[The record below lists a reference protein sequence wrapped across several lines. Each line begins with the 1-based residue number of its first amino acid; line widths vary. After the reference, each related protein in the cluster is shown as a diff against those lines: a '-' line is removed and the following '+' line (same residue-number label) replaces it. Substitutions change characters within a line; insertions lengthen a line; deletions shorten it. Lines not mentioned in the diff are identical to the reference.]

1 MKDRIFIIDGSSYL
15 YRAYHAMPPLS
26 TSKGQP
32 TGAIKGVTNM
42 LMNLKKD
49 SEGSPIVVVFDAK
62 GKTFRNKIYSEY
74 KANRP
79 PMPDDLREQL
89 EPLKNICKAIGFP
102 LIEIAGVEAD
112 DVIATIVKLA
122 KEKKFKAVV
131 SSLDKDLMQLV
142 EDPNT
147 TIMNTMTHQIFD
159 EKKVFEK
166 FGVKPNQIRDMLAL
180 VGDTS
185 DNIPGVPKVGQKTAA
200 KWLNEFDNL
209 EGIIANAESIKGVV
223 GENLRNSLAELD
235 RNVDLV
241 SLRDDVDIETDFKD
255 LLELNGDQEKLDKI
269 FSDLEFKKPAD
280 NSSQKVD
287 SKKDNL
293 KEKKNN
299 YQTVLT
305 KKELNDWADKI
316 DACKVFA
323 IDTETDSL
331 DTITANLVG
340 ISLSV
345 DEGSG
350 CYIPIGHNYEN
361 CPNQPSLKLV
371 QDSIG
376 KVIEKNKEKAVGQN
390 LKFDIPILSRHG
402 IHLDKFHA
410 DTMLMSYV
418 LNSTATRHGMD
429 KLASYYLD
437 YETIKFSDV
446 AGTAS
451 KQISFSEV
459 DIAVATNYAAEDAD
473 ITLRLFNKLSSLL
486 KGKKGQIKLLQEIEY
501 PLVHVL
507 AAVEQNGAKIDKNKL
522 AAHSQELSEKISE
535 LTSQAFAIAG
545 EEFNL
550 DSPKQLLEIL
560 YDKLQLPVLKKTPKG
575 QPSTNEETLQ
585 RLSEEYD
592 LPKIILQYRTL
603 AKLKSTYTDS
613 LIKIENPKTKR
624 IHTSYQQAITSTGRL
639 SSTEPNLQNI
649 PIKTAEGRR
658 IREAFVP
665 EKGNVLISA
674 DYSQIELRI
683 MAHLSKDKNLTN
695 AFNAGLDVHSA
706 TAAEVFGVSLESVTE
721 DQRRSAKAINFGLMY
736 GMSAFGLTRQ
746 LDIPRAEAQKYL
758 DTYFERYT
766 GVKDYM
772 ANTKAQA
779 KEDMFVETIMGRRLY
794 LNEINAANGLRR
806 QAAERAAINA
816 PLQGSAAD
824 IIKKAMIDINTF
836 LDKELPQTRM
846 IMQVHDELIFETPKA
861 DAEEILPT
869 SEDCIQSVK
878 IHHKIGLHARPA
890 VRFTE
895 MAKGFEAEIRIKLEN
910 QSKWVDAKSIV
921 RVMSLKARKGQVLKL
936 QAEGPDANEA
946 ITTLIDFVE
955 NQFGEKQNEIE

>member
-15 YRAYHAMPPLS
+15 YRAYHAMPPLTTS
-26 TSKGQP
+26 TGQP

-42 LMNLKKD
+42 LMTLKKD
-49 SEGSPIVVVFDAK
+49 SEGSPIIVVFDAK
-62 GKTFRNKIYSEY
+62 GKTFRSDIYKEY

-79 PMPDDLREQL
+79 PMPEDLREQL
-89 EPLKNICKAIGFP
+89 KPLKDICKAIGFP
-102 LIEIAGVEAD
+102 LIEIEGVEAD
-112 DVIATIVKLA
+112 DVIATLVRTA
-122 KEKKFKAVV
+122 KDKKVKAVV

-142 EDPNT
+142 EDPGT
-147 TIMNTMTHQIFD
+147 TIMNTMTHQIFN
-159 EKKVFEK
+159 EEKVFEK

-200 KWLNEFDNL
+200 KWLSEYKNL
-209 EGIIANAESIKGVV
+209 DGIKANSELIKGVV
-223 GENLRNSLAELD
+223 GENLRNSLNELD
-235 RNVDLV
+235 RNIELV
-241 SLRDDVDIETDFKD
+241 SLKEDVDIGISFES
-255 LLELNGDQEKLDKI
+255 LMELNSNQEKLDEL
-269 FSDLEFKKPAD
+269 FSHLEFKPMAR
-280 NSSQKVD
+280 NSLKQASSTKED
-287 SKKDNL
+287 SRPSMENRP
-293 KEKKNN
+293 EKRNDN
-299 YQTVLT
+299 YQTLFT
-305 KKELNDWADKI
+305 RKDLKDWSSKLDK
-316 DACKVFA
+316 CKVFA
-323 IDTETDSL
+323 IDTETNSL
-331 DTITANLVG
+331 DTVTANLVG

-345 DEGSG
+345 KEGSG
-350 CYIPIGHNYEN
+350 CYIPIGHEYEG
-361 CPNQPSLKLV
+361 CPKQLTLQQV
-371 QDSIG
+371 IDEIG
-376 KVIEKNKEKAVGQN
+376 KAIERNKEKAVGQN

-402 IHLDKFHA
+402 IVIDKFHA

-429 KLASYYLD
+429 KLAMYYLN
-437 YETIKFSDV
+437 YETIKYGDV

-459 DIAVATNYAAEDAD
+459 EIDTASNYAAEDAD
-473 ITLRLFNKLSSLL
+473 ITLRLFNKLDELL
-486 KGKKGQIKLLQEIEY
+486 KEKPSQVKLLKELEY

-507 AAVEQNGAKIDKNKL
+507 SRVEQNGAKIDKNKL
-522 AAHSQELSEKISE
+522 KEHSKELSAKISD
-535 LTSQAFAIAG
+535 LTAQAYKISG

-550 DSPKQLLEIL
+550 DSPKQLLEVL
-560 YDKLQLPVLKKTPKG
+560 YVKLKLPVLKKTPKG

-585 RLSEEYD
+585 RLSEEYE
-592 LPKIILQYRTL
+592 LPKIILKYRTL

-613 LIKIENPKTKR
+613 LIRIENPSTKR

-649 PIKTAEGRR
+649 PIKTSEGRR
-658 IREAFVP
+658 IREAFIP

-695 AFNAGLDVHSA
+695 AFNKGVDVHSS
-706 TAAEVFGVSLESVTE
+706 TAAEVFGVKIE
-721 DQRRSAKAINFGLMY
+721 DVKDEQRRSAKAINFGLMY

-746 LDIPRAEAQKYL
+746 LDIPRADAQKYL

-824 IIKKAMIDINTF
+824 IIKKAMIDINAF
-836 LDKELPQTRM
+836 LDKELPETKM
-846 IMQVHDELIFETPKA
+846 IMQVHDELIFETPKTNAKEILNLMKDMMEKAVKLDIPLIA
-861 DAEEILPT
+861 DAA
-869 SEDCIQSVK
+869 
-878 IHHKIGLHARPA
+878 IG
-890 VRFTE
+890 
-895 MAKGFEAEIRIKLEN
+895 KN
-910 QSKWVDAKSIV
+910 W
-921 RVMSLKARKGQVLKL
+921 
-936 QAEGPDANEA
+936 NEA
-946 ITTLIDFVE
+946 H
-955 NQFGEKQNEIE
+955 

>member
-15 YRAYHAMPPLS
+15 YRAYHAMPPLTTS
-26 TSKGQP
+26 TGQP

-42 LMNLKKD
+42 LMTLKKD
-49 SEGSPIVVVFDAK
+49 SEGSPIIVVFDAK
-62 GKTFRNKIYSEY
+62 GKTFRSDIYKEY

-79 PMPDDLREQL
+79 PMPEDLREQL
-89 EPLKNICKAIGFP
+89 KPLKDICKAIGFP
-102 LIEIAGVEAD
+102 LIEIEGVEAD
-112 DVIATIVKLA
+112 DVIATLVRTA
-122 KEKKFKAVV
+122 KDKKVKAVV

-142 EDPNT
+142 EDPST
-147 TIMNTMTHQIFD
+147 TIMNTMTHQIFN
-159 EKKVFEK
+159 EEKVFEK

-200 KWLNEFDNL
+200 KWLSEYKNL
-209 EGIIANAESIKGVV
+209 DGIKANSELIKGVV
-223 GENLRNSLAELD
+223 GENLRNSLNELD
-235 RNVDLV
+235 RNIELV
-241 SLRDDVDIETDFKD
+241 SLKEDVDIGISFES
-255 LLELNGDQEKLDKI
+255 LMELNSNQEKLDDL
-269 FSDLEFKKPAD
+269 FSQLEFKPMPRNFSKQSPAT
-280 NSSQKVD
+280 KED
-287 SKKDNL
+287 SRPLMENRP
-293 KEKKNN
+293 EKRNDN
-299 YQTVLT
+299 YQTLFT
-305 KKELNDWADKI
+305 RKDLKDWSSKLDK
-316 DACKVFA
+316 CKVFA
-323 IDTETDSL
+323 IDTETNSL
-331 DTITANLVG
+331 DTVTANLVG

-345 DEGSG
+345 KEGSG
-350 CYIPIGHNYEN
+350 CYIPIGHKYEG
-361 CPNQPSLKLV
+361 CPKQLTLQEV
-371 QDSIG
+371 IDEIG
-376 KVIEKNKEKAVGQN
+376 KAIERNKEKAVGQN

-402 IHLDKFHA
+402 IVIDKFHA

-429 KLASYYLD
+429 KLAMYYLN
-437 YETIKFSDV
+437 YETIKYGDV

-459 DIAVATNYAAEDAD
+459 EIDTASNYAAEDAD
-473 ITLRLFNKLSSLL
+473 ITLRLFNKLEELL
-486 KGKKGQIKLLQEIEY
+486 KEKPSQIKLLQELEY

-507 AAVEQNGAKIDKNKL
+507 SRVEQNGAKIDKDKL
-522 AAHSQELSEKISE
+522 KEHSKELSTKISD
-535 LTSQAFAIAG
+535 LTAQAYKISG

-550 DSPKQLLEIL
+550 DSPKQLLEVL
-560 YDKLQLPVLKKTPKG
+560 YEKLKLPVLKKTPKG

-585 RLSEEYD
+585 RLSEEYE

-613 LIKIENPKTKR
+613 LIRIENPSSKR
-624 IHTSYQQAITSTGRL
+624 IHTSYQQAVTSTGRL

-665 EKGNVLISA
+665 DKNNILISA

-695 AFNAGLDVHSA
+695 AFNKGLDVHAA
-706 TAAEVFGVSLESVTE
+706 TAAEVFGVNLEEVTQ

-779 KEDMFVETIMGRRLY
+779 KKDMFVEKIMGRRLY

-824 IIKKAMIDINTF
+824 IIKKAMIDIDTF
-836 LDKELPQTRM
+836 LNKEMPEVKM
-846 IMQVHDELIFETPKA
+846 IMQVHDELIFEAPKNKAEEVLNLMKEMMEGAVKLDIPLIA
-861 DAEEILPT
+861 DAA
-869 SEDCIQSVK
+869 
-878 IHHKIGLHARPA
+878 IGQ
-890 VRFTE
+890 
-895 MAKGFEAEIRIKLEN
+895 N
-910 QSKWVDAKSIV
+910 W
-921 RVMSLKARKGQVLKL
+921 
-936 QAEGPDANEA
+936 NEA
-946 ITTLIDFVE
+946 H
-955 NQFGEKQNEIE
+955 